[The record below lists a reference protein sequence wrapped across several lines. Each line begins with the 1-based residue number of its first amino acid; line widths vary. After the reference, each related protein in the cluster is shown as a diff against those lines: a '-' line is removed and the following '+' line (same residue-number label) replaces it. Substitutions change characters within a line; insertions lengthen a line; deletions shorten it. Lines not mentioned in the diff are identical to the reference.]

1 MITRE
6 TKDGLFMI
14 AVIVVLLIV
23 GSFLFG
29 CKAMLGGLL

>member
-1 MITRE
+1 
-6 TKDGLFMI
+6 MI